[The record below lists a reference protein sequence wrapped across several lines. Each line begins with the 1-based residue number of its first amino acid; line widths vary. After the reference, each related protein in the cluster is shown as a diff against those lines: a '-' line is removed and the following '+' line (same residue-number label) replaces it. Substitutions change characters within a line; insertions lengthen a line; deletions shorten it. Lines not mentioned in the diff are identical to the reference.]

1 MFLDDLAKGAAI
13 VAPQAEPEKQA
24 QHSAAPTAGVGE
36 DAKSVVIALFGFMV
50 FFYMLHIVERWAV
63 KV

>member
-1 MFLDDLAKGAAI
+1 MYLDDLVSKGA
-13 VAPQAEPEKQA
+13 VAPQNEPEKQA

-50 FFYMLHIVERWAV
+50 FFYMLHVVERWAV
-63 KV
+63 KA

>member
-1 MFLDDLAKGAAI
+1 MFLDDLSSGGM

-63 KV
+63 KA